1 MILKNLTRTIVLS
14 FAFLSLYPLNGL
26 ANQSKKVGSQTRLE
40 QTFTHIPDSI
50 QTSIYW
56 YWMSDNI
63 SKEGVVKDLHAM
75 KSVGINRAFIG
86 NIGYESTPYGKVKL
100 FSDEWW
106 DILHTALKTAT
117 ELNIEIGIFN
127 SPGWS
132 QSGGPWIKPEQSMRY
147 LSSSEVKVEGGK
159 LFESKLPKPSDDFQ
173 DVKVIAFREPKMYN
187 STLSMLKPTLIG
199 STKIEN
205 IGILIDGDKTTDVKL
220 TGSPSFT
227 LDLESPEDY
236 TVRSLVIFPALRRL
250 NSDVEFQV
258 KKGNDYVTLRK
269 FTIDRN
275 NDNLNVGFKP
285 YGPVSISI
293 PATTSKDFRLIFSNS
308 SGDFGVSEIELS
320 ASPKE
325 ESYIEKTLAKM
336 FQSPLPYWNEYQWKP
351 QPKTDD
357 PELVINPNELIDIS
371 KYMTSDGIL
380 KWNAPV
386 GNWVVM
392 RFGMQSTLVQNGP
405 ASPQGT
411 GLEVDKMSKQHVK
424 SHFDAFLGEI
434 LRRIPAA
441 DRKTWK
447 VAVQDSYETGG
458 QNWTDGML
466 DKFKANYGY
475 DALPYLPVLSGKVVG
490 SPDQSDRFLWD
501 LRRFIA
507 DRVAYDYVGGLR
519 DVCKPYGLHTWLENY
534 GHWGFPGEFLQY
546 GGQSDEIGGEFWS
559 EGSLGDIENRAASSC
574 AHIYGKRK
582 VSAESFTAGGRP
594 YQRYPEVM
602 KPRGD
607 RFFTEGINNTLLH
620 VYIEQPSD
628 NQVPGINA
636 NFGNEFNRHNTWF
649 SYMDLFTKYLKRC
662 NMMLQQGLYVAD
674 AAYFIGEDAPKMTG
688 VTDPALPKGYSYDY
702 INGEVLRDRVKVVGH
717 QLVLPD
723 GMSYNILVLPKLETI
738 RPELLQKIKEL
749 VQQGATILGPEPQR
763 SPSLQNYPSA
773 DAEVQKLAA
782 ELWGDINGTTIRK
795 NAIGNGLVLSGMT
808 MQEALDLLKII
819 PDVKVRDEDPLLYI
833 HRTTSEGDMYFVSNQ
848 SNQIL
853 KVNPA
858 FRITGKQP
866 EFWDAVT
873 GNVRSLPEYTQTA
886 STTSVPL
893 KLEPFQSAFILFRQ
907 DAVKKKA
914 SLAVNF
920 PEPKS
925 QATITSP
932 WHVVFDV
939 KSRGP
944 KNPVLFDKLTDW
956 TLNQNDSIKYY
967 SGTAVYQND
976 FQIKKA
982 GKNEKIYLNLG
993 EVSVMAKVKVNG
1005 LEVGGVWTAPWQ
1017 LDITNAVKSGK
1028 NTVEI
1033 SVVNNWANR
1042 LIGDSKLDPSER
1054 KTWTS
1059 YPLFQPGDQL
1069 QASGLKGPVSIQVVK
1084 F

>member
-1 MILKNLTRTIVLS
+1 
-14 FAFLSLYPLNGL
+14 
-26 ANQSKKVGSQTRLE
+26 
-40 QTFTHIPDSI
+40 
-50 QTSIYW
+50 
-56 YWMSDNI
+56 
-63 SKEGVVKDLHAM
+63 
-75 KSVGINRAFIG
+75 
-86 NIGYESTPYGKVKL
+86 
-100 FSDEWW
+100 
-106 DILHTALKTAT
+106 
-117 ELNIEIGIFN
+117 
-127 SPGWS
+127 
-132 QSGGPWIKPEQSMRY
+132 
-147 LSSSEVKVEGGK
+147 
-159 LFESKLPKPSDDFQ
+159 
-173 DVKVIAFREPKMYN
+173 
-187 STLSMLKPTLIG
+187 
-199 STKIEN
+199 
-205 IGILIDGDKTTDVKL
+205 
-220 TGSPSFT
+220 
-227 LDLESPEDY
+227 
-236 TVRSLVIFPALRRL
+236 
-250 NSDVEFQV
+250 
-258 KKGNDYVTLRK
+258 
-269 FTIDRN
+269 
-275 NDNLNVGFKP
+275 
-285 YGPVSISI
+285 
-293 PATTSKDFRLIFSNS
+293 
-308 SGDFGVSEIELS
+308 
-320 ASPKE
+320 
-325 ESYIEKTLAKM
+325 
-336 FQSPLPYWNEYQWKP
+336 
-351 QPKTDD
+351 
-357 PELVINPNELIDIS
+357 
-371 KYMTSDGIL
+371 
-380 KWNAPV
+380 
-386 GNWVVM
+386 
-392 RFGMQSTLVQNGP
+392 
-405 ASPQGT
+405 
-411 GLEVDKMSKQHVK
+411 
-424 SHFDAFLGEI
+424 LGEI